1 MSYTD
6 ILAIVRRVVSLI
18 MAEYYSN
25 KANNE
30 KMRENTIEPYLS

>member
-1 MSYTD
+1 M
-6 ILAIVRRVVSLI
+6 LAIVRRVVSPI
-18 MAEYYSN
+18 MAEHYPS